1 MKANIISKNTKE
13 VVLQVKISLEST
25 MLKTEES
32 IQQSL
37 NQAGCLATEIALS
50 HYDTTGEPLL
60 VNGAKYTSKGH
71 IEKMYQTPY
80 GEIHLYRHVY
90 QASQGGKT

>member
-1 MKANIISKNTKE
+1 MKANIMSKNTKE

-50 HYDTTGEPLL
+50 RRPIGHHQKPLWS
-60 VNGAKYTSKGH
+60 GA
-71 IEKMYQTPY
+71 
-80 GEIHLYRHVY
+80 
-90 QASQGGKT
+90 